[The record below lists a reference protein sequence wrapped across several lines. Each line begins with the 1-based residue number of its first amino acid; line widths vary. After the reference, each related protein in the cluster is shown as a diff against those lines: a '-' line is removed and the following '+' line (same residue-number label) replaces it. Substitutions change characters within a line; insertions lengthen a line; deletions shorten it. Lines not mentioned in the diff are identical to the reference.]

1 MILARVFN
9 GKMAYLRA
17 NVTSTA
23 CSSELHCMLL
33 SFLSMT
39 AYTQTHT
46 LTQAGVSWC
55 SLYNGT
61 AVPNVATY
69 PAKKLKLTSTSNQ
82 YWQCQLMHDMI
93 MSAKNWLPWAHHP
106 QRLHAGVRYG
116 KQGLVLRAIYV
127 HVCKNRRTTS
137 KCMPVLAFTNR
148 RKTGAV
154 VRQKSVQQI
163 LPRNSHSDPSLR
175 LCTKVRL

>member
-1 MILARVFN
+1 
-9 GKMAYLRA
+9 MAYLRA

-69 PAKKLKLTSTSNQ
+69 PAKKPKLTSTSNQ

-93 MSAKNWLPWAHHP
+93 MSAKNWLPWAHHL